1 MDFRPSFILVQLT
14 FFLMFL
20 FMLTGCGVKDYDVN
34 PFTTVLR
41 YTIENS
47 LVNNKTIEV
56 IPYED
61 ERSLDTDSGVYY
73 Y

>member
-1 MDFRPSFILVQLT
+1 MDFRPSFILIQLT

-34 PFTTVLR
+34 PFTIGTEIYNRKL
-41 YTIENS
+41 TI
-47 LVNNKTIEV
+47 NNKTIEV

-61 ERSLDTDSGVYY
+61 ERSLETDSGVYY

>member
-1 MDFRPSFILVQLT
+1 
-14 FFLMFL
+14 
-20 FMLTGCGVKDYDVN
+20 MLTGCGVKDYDVN

-41 YTIENS
+41 YTLENS
-47 LVNNKTIEV
+47 LVKNKTIEV

-61 ERSLDTDSGVYY
+61 ERSLETDSGVYY

>member
-1 MDFRPSFILVQLT
+1 MDMRPGFGLIQLT

-20 FMLTGCGVKDYDVN
+20 FMLTGCGIKDYDVN

-61 ERSLDTDSGVYY
+61 ERSLETDSGVYY

>member
-41 YTIENS
+41 YTLENS
-47 LVNNKTIEV
+47 LVNNKTTEV

-61 ERSLDTDSGVYY
+61 ERSLETDSGVYY

>member
-41 YTIENS
+41 YTLENS
-47 LVNNKTIEV
+47 LVKNKTIEV

-61 ERSLDTDSGVYY
+61 ERSLETDSGVYY

>member
-1 MDFRPSFILVQLT
+1 MDFRPSFILIQLT

-61 ERSLDTDSGVYY
+61 ERSLETDSGVYY

>member
-41 YTIENS
+41 YTLENS

-61 ERSLDTDSGVYY
+61 ERSLETDSGVYY

>member
-20 FMLTGCGVKDYDVN
+20 FMLTGCGIKDYDVN

-61 ERSLDTDSGVYY
+61 ERSLETDSGVYY

>member
-61 ERSLDTDSGVYY
+61 ERSLETDSGVYY